1 MTPKFLQQLPQNK
14 WKITQIFVD
23 NNSLPFSKRQS
34 IKQLVISFMYFQ
46 ETSNWFLLNFCWYCH
61 FNCQLKQQL
70 HWELLILLLI
80 LKIIP
85 KNLFLHQVPS
95 ANNIWQQIYQ
105 LGSHGP
111 SSFHPAC
118 TQASK
123 NSMTYY
129 LCYFIQSAKIQ
140 FNYPQTNKRQ
150 SKKSA

>member
-23 NNSLPFSKRQS
+23 NNSLPFSKRQLT
-34 IKQLVISFMYFQ
+34 KELVISFMYFQ

-85 KNLFLHQVPS
+85 KNLFLH
-95 ANNIWQQIYQ
+95 
-105 LGSHGP
+105 
-111 SSFHPAC
+111 
-118 TQASK
+118 
-123 NSMTYY
+123 
-129 LCYFIQSAKIQ
+129 
-140 FNYPQTNKRQ
+140 
-150 SKKSA
+150 